1 MINALLE
8 TLSRL
13 TLSVKS
19 GRSWH
24 RYRQQ
29 IVLYIFCRER
39 TTMAKIAGHQQ
50 SRLPRF
56 SDPYQSAIGYLAKL
70 GKTWDHG
77 PQYKARPGL
86 ALLKPTYPRLYCNGS
101 CFARWRAR

>member
-1 MINALLE
+1 
-8 TLSRL
+8 
-13 TLSVKS
+13 
-19 GRSWH
+19 
-24 RYRQQ
+24 
-29 IVLYIFCRER
+29 
-39 TTMAKIAGHQQ
+39 MAKIAGHQQ

-56 SDPYQSAIGYLAKL
+56 SGPYQSAMGILPNSVRL
-70 GKTWDHG
+70 GIMV